1 MCTQG
6 LGTTVPGE
14 GKFQKI
20 ERESSSRKNVQTCV
34 QPLAFGRRVAN
45 CGLGFGKRR
54 RKRIVQCNSTFK
66 FSNLKIK
73 KYKSRAML

>member
-45 CGLGFGKRR
+45 CGLGLEKEEGKELYNATRHL
-54 RKRIVQCNSTFK
+54 NSP
-66 FSNLKIK
+66 I
-73 KYKSRAML
+73 